1 MTTVSELRTITLK
14 ARGENS
20 NGRLEQYTKAR
31 DEAFNLI
38 TDGVM
43 DRIKEAA
50 GNGKFRYPIYR
61 WQNTPRFQK
70 DSSDSQ
76 KQEDTEESKDDTKV
90 FFGNS
95 ADGKNGLHIMSLIN
109 PKGID
114 RQHSL
119 ITKLREF
126 FNSSSD
132 GGSSAEEDRRD
143 NQLKVYFEPH
153 PIHFRKCAIFVSWDK
168 KQVQRPSYDPS
179 FGCAACDFSKGN
191 IPFDKKRTSEKNE
204 TGRSVS
210 DRFSSLNSAA
220 ESDASV
226 EKKRFVVRGFP
237 TERKFVP
244 RAGYVKRA

>member
-1 MTTVSELRTITLK
+1 MTSVSELRNITLK

-20 NGRLEQYTKAR
+20 NSRLEQYTKAR
-31 DEAFNLI
+31 DEAFDLM

-61 WQNTPRFQK
+61 WENSPRFQK
-70 DSSDSQ
+70 ESSEGQ
-76 KQEDTEESKDDTKV
+76 KESSEEAEQKDDTKV

-95 ADGKNGLHIMSLIN
+95 SDGKNGLHVMSLIN

-126 FNSSSD
+126 FNS
-132 GGSSAEEDRRD
+132 GSEPSAEEERRD

-153 PIHFRKCAIFVSWDK
+153 PIHFRKCAIFVSWDR
-168 KQVQRPSYDPS
+168 KQVQRPTYGGDAEASER
-179 FGCAACDFSKGN
+179 
-191 IPFDKKRTSEKNE
+191 KRSPAKN
-204 TGRSVS
+204 GGSVS
-210 DRFSSLNSAA
+210 ERFASLNAA
-220 ESDASV
+220 VVEGDAVASV
-226 EKKRFVVRGFP
+226 EKKRFVARGAP
-237 TERKFVP
+237 HHRG
-244 RAGYVKRA
+244 GYIKRA

>member
-1 MTTVSELRTITLK
+1 MTSVSELRNITLK

-20 NGRLEQYTKAR
+20 NSRLEQYTKAR
-31 DEAFNLI
+31 DEAFDLM

-61 WQNTPRFQK
+61 WENSPRFQK
-70 DSSDSQ
+70 NPSEGQKESADPQKDSADPQ
-76 KQEDTEESKDDTKV
+76 KTPSEEVEQHDDAKV

-95 ADGKNGLHIMSLIN
+95 SDGKNGLHIMSLIN

-126 FNSSSD
+126 FNS
-132 GGSSAEEDRRD
+132 GSEPSADEERRD
-143 NQLKVYFEPH
+143 NQLKIYFEPH
-153 PIHFRKCAIFVSWDK
+153 PINFRKCAIFVSWDR
-168 KQVQRPSYDPS
+168 KQIQRPTY
-179 FGCAACDFSKGN
+179 GGGTEAAEM
-191 IPFDKKRTSEKNE
+191 KRSPTKNGGAVSE
-204 TGRSVS
+204 
-210 DRFSSLNSAA
+210 RFASLNAA
-220 ESDASV
+220 VVESDSTATAPV
-226 EKKRFVVRGFP
+226 EKKRFVARCA
-237 TERKFVP
+237 P

>member
-1 MTTVSELRTITLK
+1 MTSVSELRNITLK

-20 NGRLEQYTKAR
+20 NSRLEQYTKAR
-31 DEAFNLI
+31 DEAFDLI

-70 DSSDSQ
+70 ESSDEGQ
-76 KQEDTEESKDDTKV
+76 KDTEDDDTKV

-126 FNSSSD
+126 FNS
-132 GGSSAEEDRRD
+132 GSNQSAAEDDRRD

-153 PIHFRKCAIFVSWDK
+153 PVHFRKCAIFVSWDR
-168 KQVQRPSYDPS
+168 KQVQRPSYGGGAD
-179 FGCAACDFSKGN
+179 AAET
-191 IPFDKKRTSEKNE
+191 KRSPTKN
-204 TGRSVS
+204 GGSVS
-210 DRFSSLNSAA
+210 ERFASMNTAVMPSEESAT
-220 ESDASV
+220 V
-226 EKKRFVVRGFP
+226 EKKRFIARGA
-237 TERKFVP
+237 P

>member
-1 MTTVSELRTITLK
+1 MTSVSELRNITLK

-20 NGRLEQYTKAR
+20 NSRLEQYTKAR
-31 DEAFNLI
+31 DEAFDLM

-61 WQNTPRFQK
+61 WENSPRFQK
-70 DSSDSQ
+70 ESSEGQ
-76 KQEDTEESKDDTKV
+76 KESSEGQKESSEQSEHNDTKV

-95 ADGKNGLHIMSLIN
+95 SDGKNGLHVMSLIN

-126 FNSSSD
+126 FNS
-132 GGSSAEEDRRD
+132 GSEPSADEERRD

-153 PIHFRKCAIFVSWDK
+153 PIHFRKCAIFVSWDR
-168 KQVQRPSYDPS
+168 KQVQRPTYGGDAEASER
-179 FGCAACDFSKGN
+179 
-191 IPFDKKRTSEKNE
+191 KRSPAKN
-204 TGRSVS
+204 GVSVS
-210 DRFSSLNSAA
+210 ERFASLNTAVVEGDA
-220 ESDASV
+220 VASV
-226 EKKRFVVRGFP
+226 EKKRFVARGALH
-237 TERKFVP
+237 P

>member
-1 MTTVSELRTITLK
+1 MTTVSELRNITLK

-20 NGRLEQYTKAR
+20 NGRLEQYIKAR

-70 DSSDSQ
+70 DDEQ
-76 KQEDTEESKDDTKV
+76 KQEETEDSQDDTKV

-126 FNSSSD
+126 FNSDSEGD
-132 GGSSAEEDRRD
+132 SSAESDRRD

-168 KQVQRPSYDPS
+168 KQVHRPSYGGAVDIAERKRSPV
-179 FGCAACDFSKGN
+179 KVRN
-191 IPFDKKRTSEKNE
+191 ISEH
-204 TGRSVS
+204 
-210 DRFSSLNSAA
+210 FSSLNGGEASAT
-220 ESDASV
+220 SSM
-226 EKKRFVVRGFP
+226 EKKRFVTKGFP
-237 TERKFVP
+237 TDRKFVP
-244 RAGYVKRA
+244 RAGYVKRS

>member
-1 MTTVSELRTITLK
+1 MTSVSELRNITLK

-20 NGRLEQYTKAR
+20 NSRLEQYTKAR
-31 DEAFNLI
+31 DEAFDLM

-70 DSSDSQ
+70 ESSDEGQ
-76 KQEDTEESKDDTKV
+76 KDTEEDDTKV

-126 FNSSSD
+126 FNSGSEKSSTED
-132 GGSSAEEDRRD
+132 DRRD

-153 PIHFRKCAIFVSWDK
+153 PVHFRKCAIFVSWDR
-168 KQVQRPSYDPS
+168 KQVQRPSYGAGAD
-179 FGCAACDFSKGN
+179 ATEM
-191 IPFDKKRTSEKNE
+191 KRSPTKN
-204 TGRSVS
+204 GGSVS
-210 DRFSSLNSAA
+210 ERFASMNAA
-220 ESDASV
+220 VMPSEESASV
-226 EKKRFVVRGFP
+226 EKKRFVARGA
-237 TERKFVP
+237 P

>member
-1 MTTVSELRTITLK
+1 MTTVSELRNITLK

-20 NGRLEQYTKAR
+20 NGRLEQYIKAR

-70 DSSDSQ
+70 DSTEEQ
-76 KQEDTEESKDDTKV
+76 KQEETEDSNDDTKV

-126 FNSSSD
+126 FNSDTDAS
-132 GGSSAEEDRRD
+132 GSSTEDDRRD

-168 KQVQRPSYDPS
+168 KQVHRPSYGGDAQTVEMKKSPVGTIS
-179 FGCAACDFSKGN
+179 EHFS
-191 IPFDKKRTSEKNE
+191 T
-204 TGRSVS
+204 
-210 DRFSSLNSAA
+210 LNAG
-220 ESDASV
+220 DASANPAF
-226 EKKRFVVRGFP
+226 EKKRFVQRGFP
-237 TERKFVP
+237 ADRKFVH

>member
-1 MTTVSELRTITLK
+1 MTTVSELRNITLK

-20 NGRLEQYTKAR
+20 NGRLEQYIKAR
-31 DEAFNLI
+31 DEAFDLM

-50 GNGKFRYPIYR
+50 TNGKFRYPIYR

-70 DSSDSQ
+70 DS
-76 KQEDTEESKDDTKV
+76 TEEKNQGLESEQSEPNDDTKV

-119 ITKLREF
+119 ITKLRDF
-126 FNSSSD
+126 FNSSSE
-132 GGSSAEEDRRD
+132 GSGNSSTDDDRRD

-153 PIHFRKCAIFVSWDK
+153 PLNFRKCAIFVSWDR
-168 KQVQRPSYDPS
+168 KQIQRPSY
-179 FGCAACDFSKGN
+179 GGGIEAVER
-191 IPFDKKRTSEKNE
+191 KRTPSNGIIGT
-204 TGRSVS
+204 TGGSVS
-210 DRFSSLNSAA
+210 EHFSSLNVSD
-220 ESDASV
+220 SDATTP
-226 EKKRFVVRGFP
+226 EKKRFVARGFQNDK
-237 TERKFVP
+237 KFVP
-244 RAGYVKRA
+244 RGGYVKRA

>member
-1 MTTVSELRTITLK
+1 MTSVSELRNITLK

-20 NGRLEQYTKAR
+20 NSRLEQYTKAR
-31 DEAFNLI
+31 DEAFDLM

-61 WQNTPRFQK
+61 WENSPRFQK
-70 DSSDSQ
+70 DSSEGQKDSSEGQ
-76 KQEDTEESKDDTKV
+76 KDSSEEAEQHDDTKV

-95 ADGKNGLHIMSLIN
+95 ADGKNGLHVMSLIN

-126 FNSSSD
+126 FNS
-132 GGSSAEEDRRD
+132 GSEPSADEERRD

-153 PIHFRKCAIFVSWDK
+153 PIHFRKCAIFVSWDR
-168 KQVQRPSYDPS
+168 KQVQRPTYGGDAEASER
-179 FGCAACDFSKGN
+179 
-191 IPFDKKRTSEKNE
+191 KRSPAKNSGGVSE
-204 TGRSVS
+204 
-210 DRFSSLNSAA
+210 RFASLNTAVVEGDA
-220 ESDASV
+220 TASV
-226 EKKRFVVRGFP
+226 EKKRFVARGAP
-237 TERKFVP
+237 HHRG
-244 RAGYVKRA
+244 GYIKRA

>member
-1 MTTVSELRTITLK
+1 MTTVSELRNITLK

-50 GNGKFRYPIYR
+50 SSGKFRYPIYR

-70 DSSDSQ
+70 DDEEQ
-76 KQEDTEESKDDTKV
+76 KQEETEGSQDDTKV

-126 FNSSSD
+126 FNSGSESSD
-132 GGSSAEEDRRD
+132 EQRD

-153 PIHFRKCAIFVSWDK
+153 PVHFRKCAIFVSWDR
-168 KQVQRPSYDPS
+168 KQVHRPSYGGIVQTSDIRKSPV
-179 FGCAACDFSKGN
+179 KGGVSEH
-191 IPFDKKRTSEKNE
+191 FTSLKKN
-204 TGRSVS
+204 
-210 DRFSSLNSAA
+210 DD
-220 ESDASV
+220 ESTPIQ
-226 EKKRFVVRGFP
+226 KKRFVVRGLP
-237 TERKFVP
+237 P
-244 RAGYVKRA
+244 RSGYVKRN

>member
-1 MTTVSELRTITLK
+1 MTSVSELRNITLK

-20 NGRLEQYTKAR
+20 NSRLEQYSKAR
-31 DEAFNLI
+31 DEAFDLM

-61 WQNTPRFQK
+61 WENTPRFQK
-70 DSSDSQ
+70 ESSDEGQ
-76 KQEDTEESKDDTKV
+76 KDTEEDDTKV

-126 FNSSSD
+126 FNS
-132 GGSSAEEDRRD
+132 GSNQSAAEDDRRD

-153 PIHFRKCAIFVSWDK
+153 PVHFRKCAIFVSWDR
-168 KQVQRPSYDPS
+168 KQVQRPSYGGGAD
-179 FGCAACDFSKGN
+179 AAET
-191 IPFDKKRTSEKNE
+191 KRSPTKNS
-204 TGRSVS
+204 GSVS
-210 DRFSSLNSAA
+210 ERFASMNAA
-220 ESDASV
+220 VMPSEESASV
-226 EKKRFVVRGFP
+226 EKKRFVARGA
-237 TERKFVP
+237 P

>member
-1 MTTVSELRTITLK
+1 MTTVSELRNITLK

-20 NGRLEQYTKAR
+20 NGRLEQYIKAR
-31 DEAFNLI
+31 DEAFNLM

-70 DSSDSQ
+70 NDDQKEEETEDSQ
-76 KQEDTEESKDDTKV
+76 DDTKV

-95 ADGKNGLHIMSLIN
+95 ANGKNGLHIMSLIN

-126 FNSSSD
+126 FNSGTDDVSSND
-132 GGSSAEEDRRD
+132 DRRD

-153 PIHFRKCAIFVSWDK
+153 KIDFRKCAIFVSWDK
-168 KQVQRPSYDPS
+168 KQVHRPSYGGAIVDNVERKKMPSGNLSNQFSTNKGNDPS
-179 FGCAACDFSKGN
+179 YACVHDEDMNPAFQ
-191 IPFDKKRTSEKNE
+191 
-204 TGRSVS
+204 
-210 DRFSSLNSAA
+210 
-220 ESDASV
+220 
-226 EKKRFVVRGFP
+226 KKRFVVKGFP

>member
-1 MTTVSELRTITLK
+1 MTSVSELRNITLK

-20 NGRLEQYTKAR
+20 NSRLEQYTKAR
-31 DEAFNLI
+31 DEAFDLM

-61 WQNTPRFQK
+61 WENSPRFQK
-70 DSSDSQ
+70 ESSEGQKESSDEAEQ
-76 KQEDTEESKDDTKV
+76 HNDTKV

-95 ADGKNGLHIMSLIN
+95 SDGKNGLHVMSLIN

-126 FNSSSD
+126 FNS
-132 GGSSAEEDRRD
+132 GSEPSADEERRD

-153 PIHFRKCAIFVSWDK
+153 PIHFRKCAIFVSWDR
-168 KQVQRPSYDPS
+168 KQVQRPTYGGDAEASER
-179 FGCAACDFSKGN
+179 
-191 IPFDKKRTSEKNE
+191 KRSPAKN
-204 TGRSVS
+204 GGSVS
-210 DRFSSLNSAA
+210 ERFASLNTAVVEGDA
-220 ESDASV
+220 TASV
-226 EKKRFVVRGFP
+226 EKKRFVARGAP
-237 TERKFVP
+237 HP

>member
-20 NGRLEQYTKAR
+20 NGRLEQYIKAR

-43 DRIKEAA
+43 DRIKDAA

-70 DSSDSQ
+70 NSMEEQNQEETEDSQ
-76 KQEDTEESKDDTKV
+76 DDTKV

-126 FNSSSD
+126 FNAGSD
-132 GGSSAEEDRRD
+132 GGSSAEDDRRD

-153 PIHFRKCAIFVSWDK
+153 PIHFRKCAIFASWDK
-168 KQVQRPSYDPS
+168 KQVNRPSYGGIVEKMERRRSPMKS
-179 FGCAACDFSKGN
+179 GS
-191 IPFDKKRTSEKNE
+191 ISEH
-204 TGRSVS
+204 
-210 DRFSSLNSAA
+210 FSSLNAGEASATP
-220 ESDASV
+220 DG
-226 EKKRFVVRGFP
+226 EKKRFVTRGFP
-237 TERKFVP
+237 TDRKFVP
-244 RAGYVKRA
+244 RPGYVKRA

>member
-1 MTTVSELRTITLK
+1 MTSVSELRNITLK

-20 NGRLEQYTKAR
+20 NSRLEQYTKAR
-31 DEAFNLI
+31 DEAFDLM

-61 WQNTPRFQK
+61 WENSPRFQK
-70 DSSDSQ
+70 ESSEGQ
-76 KQEDTEESKDDTKV
+76 KESSEEAEQHNDTKV

-95 ADGKNGLHIMSLIN
+95 SDGKNGLHVMSLIN

-126 FNSSSD
+126 FNS
-132 GGSSAEEDRRD
+132 GSEPSADEERRD

-153 PIHFRKCAIFVSWDK
+153 PIHFRKCAIFVSWDR
-168 KQVQRPSYDPS
+168 KQVQRPTYGGDAEASER
-179 FGCAACDFSKGN
+179 
-191 IPFDKKRTSEKNE
+191 KRSPAKN
-204 TGRSVS
+204 GGSVS
-210 DRFSSLNSAA
+210 ERFTSLNAA
-220 ESDASV
+220 VVEGDATASV
-226 EKKRFVVRGFP
+226 EKKRFVARGAP
-237 TERKFVP
+237 HP

>member
-1 MTTVSELRTITLK
+1 MTSVSELRNITLK

-20 NGRLEQYTKAR
+20 NSRLEQYTKAR
-31 DEAFNLI
+31 DEAFDLM

-50 GNGKFRYPIYR
+50 SNGKFRYPIYR
-61 WQNTPRFQK
+61 WQNSPKFQK
-70 DSSDSQ
+70 ETPSDPQ
-76 KQEDTEESKDDTKV
+76 KQSSEEAEQHDDTKV

-95 ADGKNGLHIMSLIN
+95 ADGKNGLHVMSLIN

-126 FNSSSD
+126 FNS
-132 GGSSAEEDRRD
+132 GSEPSADEERRD

-153 PIHFRKCAIFVSWDK
+153 PIHFRKCAIFVSWDR
-168 KQVQRPSYDPS
+168 KQVQRPIYGGEAEASEM
-179 FGCAACDFSKGN
+179 
-191 IPFDKKRTSEKNE
+191 KRRSPMKNGGGVSE
-204 TGRSVS
+204 
-210 DRFSSLNSAA
+210 RFASLNAA
-220 ESDASV
+220 VVEGDATASV
-226 EKKRFVVRGFP
+226 EKKRFVARGAP
-237 TERKFVP
+237 HP

>member
-1 MTTVSELRTITLK
+1 MTSVSELRNITLK

-20 NGRLEQYTKAR
+20 NERLEQYIKAR
-31 DEAFNLI
+31 DEAFNLM

-70 DSSDSQ
+70 NDEQKEEETEDSQ
-76 KQEDTEESKDDTKV
+76 DDTKV

-95 ADGKNGLHIMSLIN
+95 ANGKNGLHIMSLIN

-126 FNSSSD
+126 FNSGTDDVSSND
-132 GGSSAEEDRRD
+132 DRRD

-153 PIHFRKCAIFVSWDK
+153 KIDFRKCAIFVSWDK
-168 KQVQRPSYDPS
+168 KQVHRPSYGGAIVDNVERKKMPSGNLSNQFSTNKGNDPS
-179 FGCAACDFSKGN
+179 YACVHDEDMNPAFQ
-191 IPFDKKRTSEKNE
+191 
-204 TGRSVS
+204 
-210 DRFSSLNSAA
+210 
-220 ESDASV
+220 
-226 EKKRFVVRGFP
+226 KKRFVVKGFP

>member
-1 MTTVSELRTITLK
+1 MCLRKKKMTTVSELRNITLK

-20 NGRLEQYTKAR
+20 NGRLEQYNKAR

-38 TDGVM
+38 TDGIM

-50 GNGKFRYPIYR
+50 SSGKFRYPIYR

-70 DSSDSQ
+70 DDEEQ
-76 KQEDTEESKDDTKV
+76 KQEETEESQDDAKV

-126 FNSSSD
+126 FNSGSD
-132 GGSSAEEDRRD
+132 GGSSAEDDRRD

-153 PIHFRKCAIFVSWDK
+153 PVHFRKCAIFVSWDR
-168 KQVQRPSYDPS
+168 KQGHRTSYGGIVENSEIKRSPV
-179 FGCAACDFSKGN
+179 KGN
-191 IPFDKKRTSEKNE
+191 VSEHFASLKKNDDEN
-204 TGRSVS
+204 
-210 DRFSSLNSAA
+210 NPIQ
-220 ESDASV
+220 
-226 EKKRFVVRGFP
+226 KKRFVVRGLP
-237 TERKFVP
+237 P
-244 RAGYVKRA
+244 RSGYVKRT

>member
-1 MTTVSELRTITLK
+1 MTTVSELRNITLK

-70 DSSDSQ
+70 DDEQ
-76 KQEDTEESKDDTKV
+76 KRESTEESQDETKV

-95 ADGKNGLHIMSLIN
+95 PDGKNGLHIMSLIN

-132 GGSSAEEDRRD
+132 SGSSAEEDRRD

-168 KQVQRPSYDPS
+168 KQVQRPSYGGDTQAVERKKSPV
-179 FGCAACDFSKGN
+179 GN
-191 IPFDKKRTSEKNE
+191 ISEH
-204 TGRSVS
+204 
-210 DRFSSLNSAA
+210 FSSLNAG
-220 ESDASV
+220 DASANSAF
-226 EKKRFVVRGFP
+226 EKKRFVTRGLP
-237 TERKFVP
+237 TDRKFVP
-244 RAGYVKRA
+244 RAGYVKRS

>member
-1 MTTVSELRTITLK
+1 MTTVSELRNITLK

-20 NGRLEQYTKAR
+20 NGRLEQYIKAR
-31 DEAFNLI
+31 DEAFNLM

-70 DSSDSQ
+70 DSTEEQ
-76 KQEDTEESKDDTKV
+76 KQEETNESQDDTKV
-90 FFGNS
+90 FFGTS
-95 ADGKNGLHIMSLIN
+95 ADGKNGLHLMSLIN

-126 FNSSSD
+126 FNSNSD
-132 GGSSAEEDRRD
+132 GGSSEEDRRD

-168 KQVQRPSYDPS
+168 KQVHRPSYSIDGAGLS
-179 FGCAACDFSKGN
+179 EN
-191 IPFDKKRTSEKNE
+191 HVKKSPIKNGGISEH
-204 TGRSVS
+204 
-210 DRFSSLNSAA
+210 FSSLQASEASANT
-220 ESDASV
+220 V
-226 EKKRFVVRGFP
+226 FEKKRFVTRGLP
-237 TERKFVP
+237 SDKKFVP
-244 RAGYVKRA
+244 RTGYVKRA

>member
-1 MTTVSELRTITLK
+1 MTSVSELRNITLK

-20 NGRLEQYTKAR
+20 NSRLEQYTKAR
-31 DEAFNLI
+31 DEAFDLM

-61 WQNTPRFQK
+61 WENSPRFQK
-70 DSSDSQ
+70 ESSEGQ
-76 KQEDTEESKDDTKV
+76 KESSEQSEHNDTKV

-95 ADGKNGLHIMSLIN
+95 SDGKNGLHVMSLIN

-126 FNSSSD
+126 FNS
-132 GGSSAEEDRRD
+132 GSEPSADEERRD

-153 PIHFRKCAIFVSWDK
+153 PIHFRKCAIFVSWDR
-168 KQVQRPSYDPS
+168 KQVQRPTYGGDAEASER
-179 FGCAACDFSKGN
+179 
-191 IPFDKKRTSEKNE
+191 KRSPAKN
-204 TGRSVS
+204 GGSVS
-210 DRFSSLNSAA
+210 ERFASLNTAVVEGDA
-220 ESDASV
+220 VASV
-226 EKKRFVVRGFP
+226 EKKRFVSRGAP
-237 TERKFVP
+237 HP

>member
-1 MTTVSELRTITLK
+1 MTSVSELRNITLK

-20 NGRLEQYTKAR
+20 NSRLEQYTKAR
-31 DEAFNLI
+31 DEAFDLM

-61 WQNTPRFQK
+61 WENSPRFQK
-70 DSSDSQ
+70 DSSDPQ
-76 KQEDTEESKDDTKV
+76 KDSSEEAEQHDDTKV

-95 ADGKNGLHIMSLIN
+95 ADGKNGLHVMSLIN

-126 FNSSSD
+126 FNS
-132 GGSSAEEDRRD
+132 GSEPSADEERRD

-153 PIHFRKCAIFVSWDK
+153 PINFRKCAIFVSWDR
-168 KQVQRPSYDPS
+168 KQVQRPTYGGEADASE
-179 FGCAACDFSKGN
+179 
-191 IPFDKKRTSEKNE
+191 IKRSPAKN
-204 TGRSVS
+204 GGSVS
-210 DRFSSLNSAA
+210 ERFASLNTAVVEGDA
-220 ESDASV
+220 TASV
-226 EKKRFVVRGFP
+226 EKKRFVARGAP
-237 TERKFVP
+237 HHRG
-244 RAGYVKRA
+244 GYIKRA

>member
-1 MTTVSELRTITLK
+1 MTTVIELRKITLK

-20 NGRLEQYTKAR
+20 NERLEQYIKAR
-31 DEAFNLI
+31 DEAFNLM

-70 DSSDSQ
+70 DDNEKEEETEDS
-76 KQEDTEESKDDTKV
+76 EVDTKV

-95 ADGKNGLHIMSLIN
+95 ANGKNGLHIMSLIN

-126 FNSSSD
+126 FNSGLEGSSSD
-132 GGSSAEEDRRD
+132 DDRRD

-153 PIHFRKCAIFVSWDK
+153 KVDFRKCAIFVSWDK
-168 KQVQRPSYDPS
+168 KQVHRPSYGGVGVVDNVQRKKTSTGSLSNQFSSMKSNDPS
-179 FGCAACDFSKGN
+179 YACVNDEDMNPAFQ
-191 IPFDKKRTSEKNE
+191 
-204 TGRSVS
+204 
-210 DRFSSLNSAA
+210 
-220 ESDASV
+220 
-226 EKKRFVVRGFP
+226 KKRFVVKGFP

>member
-1 MTTVSELRTITLK
+1 MTSVSELRNITLK

-20 NGRLEQYTKAR
+20 NSRLEQYTKAR
-31 DEAFNLI
+31 DEAFDLM

-61 WQNTPRFQK
+61 WENTPRFQK
-70 DSSDSQ
+70 DSSEDQ
-76 KQEDTEESKDDTKV
+76 KESDQTEQQDDTKV

-95 ADGKNGLHIMSLIN
+95 SDGKNGLHLMSLIN

-126 FNSSSD
+126 FNS
-132 GGSSAEEDRRD
+132 GSEQSATEDDRRD

-153 PIHFRKCAIFVSWDK
+153 PIHFRKCAIFVSWDR
-168 KQVQRPSYDPS
+168 KQVQRPSYGGGAEAVERKRSPVKNGGTVSERFASMNAAVMPS
-179 FGCAACDFSKGN
+179 DAS
-191 IPFDKKRTSEKNE
+191 
-204 TGRSVS
+204 
-210 DRFSSLNSAA
+210 
-220 ESDASV
+220 ASV
-226 EKKRFVVRGFP
+226 EKKRFVARGA
-237 TERKFVP
+237 P

>member
-1 MTTVSELRTITLK
+1 MTSVSELRNITLK

-20 NGRLEQYTKAR
+20 NSRLEQYTKAR
-31 DEAFNLI
+31 DEAFDLM

-61 WQNTPRFQK
+61 WENSPRFQK
-70 DSSDSQ
+70 ESSEGQKDSS
-76 KQEDTEESKDDTKV
+76 EEAEQHNDTKV

-95 ADGKNGLHIMSLIN
+95 SDGKNGLHVMSLIN

-126 FNSSSD
+126 FNS
-132 GGSSAEEDRRD
+132 GSEPSADEERRD

-153 PIHFRKCAIFVSWDK
+153 PIHFRKCAIFVSWDR
-168 KQVQRPSYDPS
+168 KQVQRPTYGGDAEASER
-179 FGCAACDFSKGN
+179 
-191 IPFDKKRTSEKNE
+191 KRSPAKNV
-204 TGRSVS
+204 GSVS
-210 DRFSSLNSAA
+210 ERFASLNTAVV
-220 ESDASV
+220 EGDAVVSV
-226 EKKRFVVRGFP
+226 EKKRFVARGA
-237 TERKFVP
+237 P

>member
-1 MTTVSELRTITLK
+1 MTSVSELRNITLK

-20 NGRLEQYTKAR
+20 NSRLEQYTKAR
-31 DEAFNLI
+31 DEAFDLM

-61 WQNTPRFQK
+61 WENSPRFQK
-70 DSSDSQ
+70 DSSEGQ
-76 KQEDTEESKDDTKV
+76 KESSEEAEQHNDTKV

-95 ADGKNGLHIMSLIN
+95 SDGKNGLHIMSLIN

-126 FNSSSD
+126 FNS
-132 GGSSAEEDRRD
+132 GSEPSADEERRD

-153 PIHFRKCAIFVSWDK
+153 PINFRKCAIFVSWDR
-168 KQVQRPSYDPS
+168 KQVQRPTYGGDAEASER
-179 FGCAACDFSKGN
+179 
-191 IPFDKKRTSEKNE
+191 KRSPTKNGGGVSE
-204 TGRSVS
+204 
-210 DRFSSLNSAA
+210 RFASLNTAVV
-220 ESDASV
+220 ESDATAPV
-226 EKKRFVVRGFP
+226 EKKRFVTRGAP
-237 TERKFVP
+237 HHRG
-244 RAGYVKRA
+244 GYIKRA

>member
-1 MTTVSELRTITLK
+1 MTSVSELRNITLK

-20 NGRLEQYTKAR
+20 NSRLEQYTKAR
-31 DEAFNLI
+31 DEAFDLM

-50 GNGKFRYPIYR
+50 RNGKFRYPIYR
-61 WQNTPRFQK
+61 WENTPRFQK
-70 DSSDSQ
+70 DSSDGQ
-76 KQEDTEESKDDTKV
+76 KDSEQSEQQDDTKV

-95 ADGKNGLHIMSLIN
+95 ADGKNGLHLMSLIN

-126 FNSSSD
+126 FNS
-132 GGSSAEEDRRD
+132 GSEESAAEDDRRD

-153 PIHFRKCAIFVSWDK
+153 PIHFRKCAIFVSWDR
-168 KQVQRPSYDPS
+168 KQVQRPSYGGSADAS
-179 FGCAACDFSKGN
+179 EM
-191 IPFDKKRTSEKNE
+191 KRSPTKNA
-204 TGRSVS
+204 GSVS
-210 DRFSSLNSAA
+210 ERFASMSAA
-220 ESDASV
+220 VMPSDESASV
-226 EKKRFVVRGFP
+226 DKKRFVARGAP
-237 TERKFVP
+237 ASTDRKFVP

>member
-1 MTTVSELRTITLK
+1 MTTVSELRNITLK

-70 DSSDSQ
+70 DDEQ
-76 KQEDTEESKDDTKV
+76 KQESTEESQDETKV

-95 ADGKNGLHIMSLIN
+95 PDGKNGLHIMSLIN

-168 KQVQRPSYDPS
+168 KQVQRPSYGGDTQAVERKNSPV
-179 FGCAACDFSKGN
+179 GN
-191 IPFDKKRTSEKNE
+191 ISEH
-204 TGRSVS
+204 
-210 DRFSSLNSAA
+210 FSSLNAG
-220 ESDASV
+220 DASANSAF
-226 EKKRFVVRGFP
+226 EKKRFVTRGLP
-237 TERKFVP
+237 TDRKFVP
-244 RAGYVKRA
+244 RAGYVKRS